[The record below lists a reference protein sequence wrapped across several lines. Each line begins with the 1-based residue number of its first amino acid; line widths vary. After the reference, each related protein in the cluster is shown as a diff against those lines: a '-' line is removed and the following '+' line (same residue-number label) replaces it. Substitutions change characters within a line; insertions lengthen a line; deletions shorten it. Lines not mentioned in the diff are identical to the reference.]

1 MARRRKPPANVLP
14 LGDDVAQWLK
24 TGFQPG
30 LVDRYAIPPFSVL
43 DARQGYWQARKS
55 LWIALG
61 IRSELGRGEG
71 VLMDSDAITTENLNY
86 YRNREKVKS
95 HGSTPAPVG
104 EGGLSESLAP
114 RKGNNLLGMSE
125 ATDAYRQG
133 KGNYRKGE
141 DRLNRA
147 SPGGS
152 PRPAM
157 DYSNRERGTGAGAPI
172 PGSKAKGKGKADA
185 RAFGLDMMRGEGAD
199 RYDYVG
205 KQGRDRYGTD
215 TTREYPKADD
225 NVIPTGTGPAVFSD
239 GAINP
244 YLARSRKP
252 TTTVDAGRGAALA
265 APMHPY
271 DRERVEEDDEVSVM
285 GTSIFDPV
293 LTELL
298 YCWFSPPGAQVLD
311 PFAGG
316 SVRGIVAAALGRH
329 YTGIDLRPEQVEANE
344 AQWETIGTGLPGTA
358 RWLTG
363 DARDV
368 LQLVFD
374 PVRTEADPAG
384 DGYDFILTCP
394 PYFDLEQY
402 SYDPADLSNAGDYEE
417 FLRGFRDV
425 IQRSCSLLA
434 NNRFAAVV
442 VGDVRDDKGF
452 YRNFPAHTISLFQKY
467 GGMTL
472 YNEAILVTAVG
483 SLPVRIGKQFD
494 AGRKLGKTHQN
505 ILIFYKG
512 DPKQIRPMLGD
523 IQMGHDNG

>member
-1 MARRRKPPANVLP
+1 MARKRKPPATMLP
-14 LGDDVAQWLK
+14 LGDEVEQAVRM
-24 TGFQPG
+24 GFQPG

-71 VLMDSDAITTENLNY
+71 AVGEGAVLTYTDDEWSERISGHSLNY
-86 YRNREKVKS
+86 YREKGKS
-95 HGSTPAPVG
+95 HASTPAPVG
-104 EGGLSESLAP
+104 EGGLSDRLAP
-114 RKGNNLLGMSE
+114 RP
-125 ATDAYRQG
+125 G
-133 KGNYRKGE
+133 K
-141 DRLNRA
+141 DRLDRA

-172 PGSKAKGKGKADA
+172 PGSKAKGKADA

-199 RYDYVG
+199 RYEYVG
-205 KQGRDRYGTD
+205 KQRDRYGTD
-215 TTREYPKADD
+215 TTREYRKADD

-239 GAINP
+239 GAVNP

-252 TTTVDAGRGAALA
+252 VTTRDAGRGAALN
-265 APMHPY
+265 APIHPY
-271 DRERVEEDDEVSVM
+271 DDTEGEGEVSVM

-329 YTGIDLRPEQVEANE
+329 YTGIDLRPEQVAANE
-344 AQWETIGTGLPGTA
+344 QQWERIGPGLPGSA

-363 DARDV
+363 DAADV

-374 PVRTEADPAG
+374 PDREAFDPSQG
-384 DGYDFILTCP
+384 DGLYDFILTCP

-402 SYDPADLSNAGDYEE
+402 SYDPADLSNAGDYQT
-417 FLRGFRDV
+417 FLRAFRD
-425 IQRSCSLLA
+425 IIERSCSLLSD
-434 NNRFAAVV
+434 NRFAAVV
-442 VGDVRDDKGF
+442 VGDIRDERGF

-483 SLPVRIGKQFD
+483 SLPVRIGKQFE

-505 ILIFYKG
+505 ILVFYKG
-512 DPKQIRPMLGD
+512 DPKRIRDVLGE
-523 IQMGHDNG
+523 IQMGHSDSAEADADTTNG